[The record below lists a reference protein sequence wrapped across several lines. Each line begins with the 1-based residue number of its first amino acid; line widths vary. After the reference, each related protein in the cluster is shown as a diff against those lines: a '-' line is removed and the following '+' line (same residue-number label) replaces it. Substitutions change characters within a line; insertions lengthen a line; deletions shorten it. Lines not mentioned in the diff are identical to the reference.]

1 MQGVDLAIVELQPTL
16 ETLIDDGIQ
25 PLALAIELQLAGPTP
40 EPQVIIGKNRF
51 GALSVS
57 WSYEHRLIDHYTVKM
72 GPPDTTAV
80 EDLHLRP

>member
-1 MQGVDLAIVELQPTL
+1 MV
-16 ETLIDDGIQ
+16 
-25 PLALAIELQLAGPTP
+25 
-40 EPQVIIGKNRF
+40 IGKNRL

-57 WSYEHRLIDHYTVKM
+57 WSYEHRLIDHYTVKV